1 MYRFA
6 RPLGLSSSEGAFI
19 AKNLECATGDSQGL
33 KLLAAVSE
41 ETTRLYKLN

>member
-19 AKNLECATGDSQGL
+19 AKNLECATGDSQGT
-33 KLLAAVSE
+33 K
-41 ETTRLYKLN
+41 TTHSSK